1 LSAASNVNINV
12 APVNDGPRII
22 ALETDSLKYEVGS
35 NIPLLLT
42 TIFDAHDPDDEL
54 LTGGQVGF
62 RSINY
67 RPISDQLIFTNT
79 AKISGDFDDQSGI
92 LTLTGT
98 ATVEEYET
106 AIRSIL
112 YNYAATELV
121 VEVKTVYI
129 ALTDGKT
136 QGETKERKISLIS
149 TFEDPDIP
157 NVFSPD
163 GNGVNDL
170 WLINN
175 GSNAIDQFAKAEV
188 RVYNR
193 RGTLVY
199 ETIGFERS
207 WDGTLNGTILPAD
220 TYFYTIDV
228 KRNNKFYKGSVTII
242 R

>member
-1 LSAASNVNINV
+1 M
-12 APVNDGPRII
+12 
-22 ALETDSLKYEVGS
+22 
-35 NIPLLLT
+35 
-42 TIFDAHDPDDEL
+42 
-54 LTGGQVGF
+54 
-62 RSINY
+62 
-67 RPISDQLIFTNT
+67 
-79 AKISGDFDDQSGI
+79 
-92 LTLTGT
+92 
-98 ATVEEYET
+98 
-106 AIRSIL
+106 
-112 YNYAATELV
+112 
-121 VEVKTVYI
+121 
-129 ALTDGKT
+129 TDGKT
-136 QGETKERKISLIS
+136 AGETKERKISLIS

-175 GSNAIDQFAKAEV
+175 GDNAIDQFAKAEV
-188 RVYNR
+188 RIYNK

-207 WDGTLNGTILPAD
+207 WDGTLNGTVLPAD